1 MHLRRYLDLLRRTHL
16 TLTFLLTCLS
26 RLGYAALPLCL
37 LFTVRQA
44 TGSFTTGALALS
56 VLAFCSLSMPVKAR
70 LVDRHSQRRVLP
82 LLGLATTVALGAA
95 AVMGWAQITNV
106 PAWVVVA
113 AMIGL
118 SAPPLGPCMRAQWRQ
133 AAPDDT
139 QLAYGLDS
147 SAEETVWLLGPVAAG
162 FALAVTPAWVA
173 LIPVPL
179 LLLVGCFALG
189 LSRFGGEQESTLNAA
204 TSITG
209 QTSVLRQVAPAAVV
223 MLIFGVLTSL
233 VVTGIAARADDLD
246 RLDLA
251 GLAEAS
257 VGLGAVIG
265 GLVAG
270 TLPAATSWLRRIG
283 AVIAGWGAA
292 MVAGAF
298 FGLGMASFA
307 AFLLVGLFSAPVW
320 VVVYNAVDHMVVEAR
335 RTEASTWVSTIA
347 NVGASLGTA
356 LTGALV
362 ALWGPGAAHWFA
374 AALALV
380 SALVCLVA
388 AVVGPSASKGMVPN
402 MAPGDVSNPLQL
414 DQ

>member
-1 MHLRRYLDLLRRTHL
+1 VHLHRYIDLLRRTQL
-16 TLTFLLTCLS
+16 TSTFLLTCLS

-56 VLAFCSLSMPVKAR
+56 VLALCSLSMPVKAR

-82 LLGLATTVALGAA
+82 LLGLATAMVLGAA
-95 AVMGWAQITNV
+95 AAMGWAQITNV
-106 PAWVVVA
+106 AAWVIVA
-113 AMIGL
+113 ALVGL

-133 AAPDDT
+133 AAPNDT

-147 SAEETVWLLGPVAAG
+147 AAEETVWLLGPVAAG
-162 FALAVTPAWVA
+162 FALALAPAWAA
-173 LIPVPL
+173 LTAIPV

-189 LSRFGGEQESTLNAA
+189 FSRLGHERQSDTEHAPSV
-204 TSITG
+204 TG
-209 QTSVLRQVAPAAVV
+209 RRSVLRHVAPAAAV
-223 MLIFGVLTSL
+223 MLIFGALTSL
-233 VVTGIAARADDLD
+233 VVTGIAARADAIQ

-270 TLPAATSWLRRIG
+270 TLPPAGSWLRRIG
-283 AVIAGWGAA
+283 AVLTGWGGA
-292 MVAGAF
+292 MIVGAF
-298 FGLGMASFA
+298 LELGYASFA
-307 AFLLVGLFSAPVW
+307 AFFLVGLFSAPVW
-320 VVVYNAVDHMVVEAR
+320 VIVYNAADHMVSEAR

-362 ALWGPGAAHWFA
+362 ALWGPGVAHWSA
-374 AALALV
+374 AALALLAAFACFV
-380 SALVCLVA
+380 GAAL
-388 AVVGPSASKGMVPN
+388 GKGVNKAQEVLSDPRGRDEPVD
-402 MAPGDVSNPLQL
+402 A
-414 DQ
+414 